1 MNKIKNHYVIA
12 GLDFIF
18 DKDGKPWF
26 LEANSA
32 STVHK
37 EFEELNGD
45 CTTVKALAKYI
56 NRLPGEN
63 FCIFVNKNHDYTDKK
78 ENSAWMPEKLK
89 PFLKKQMHICYMQ
102 NNLRVARNYFVDHNF
117 IKLTLTNF
125 NKGGGNT
132 HVLNSHRRKIN
143 PDVILR
149 SYFQLNPEFEQE
161 GINVINTMIARDL
174 VWMKN
179 KCYDIVKDIKG
190 INIPKYFLVDSN
202 EELREVLRTH
212 KKLFKKGYVLKP
224 ANDSLGRG
232 IKVSNSLKMP
242 YKFRVKPGYMVQQKI
257 IPELIDKKYY
267 WDTRSFVIDG
277 RFVGGVKRVNR
288 NKVTNIAQGG
298 HGRAL
303 EKKYQIKI
311 KRMAEKIVE
320 AIEKEAKRLAKQG
333 YKYILTPENPNL
345 REVRWHPVGE
355 E

>member
-1 MNKIKNHYVIA
+1 MKRVRRHYAIA

-18 DKDGKPWF
+18 DKDGRPWF

-56 NRLPGEN
+56 NKLPGDN
-63 FCIFVNKNHDYTDKK
+63 LCIFVKKGHQFTDKK
-78 ENSAWMPEKLK
+78 ENSVWLPEKLSR
-89 PFLKKQMHICYMQ
+89 FIKKDIHFCYMQ
-102 NNLRVARNYFVDHNF
+102 SNLRVSRNYFLDHNF

-125 NKGGGNT
+125 NKGGGNS
-132 HVLNSHRRKIN
+132 HVLNSHRRKVK

-149 SYFQLNPEFEQE
+149 NYFQLNPEFEQE
-161 GINVINTMIARDL
+161 GINVINTMAARDL

-179 KCYDIVKDIKG
+179 KTYDVVKDIKG
-190 INIPKYFLVDSN
+190 INIPKYFLIDSN
-202 EELREVLRTH
+202 KELKQILKEN
-212 KKLFKKGYVLKP
+212 KKLFEKGYVIKP

-232 IKVSNSLKMP
+232 IKVTNSARMP
-242 YKFRVKPGYMVQQKI
+242 YNFTVKPGYMVQQKI
-257 IPELIDKKYY
+257 EPMLIEGRYY
-267 WDTRSFVIDG
+267 WDSRSFVVDG
-277 RFVGGVKRVNR
+277 KFIGGVKRVNR

-298 HGRAL
+298 HGRVL
-303 EKKYQIKI
+303 EKRYQIKI
-311 KRMAEKIVE
+311 RRIAEKIVE
-320 AIEKEAKRLAKQG
+320 AIDKEARRLADEG
-333 YKYILTPENPNL
+333 YKYILSPEKPTL